1 MTLQYTG
8 LINTTLITH
17 TQNTLTNGE
26 ELSFYIDKASD
37 NRIGWQSLNKY
48 FIQSDG
54 NFSSNKISIFNV
66 GHNITQQQFIRNTLN
81 RLDNIIDLDF
91 IEMPHN
97 NGSMLDIYHI
107 SYAST
112 FEENVIGEAL
122 SQRSNAGYWWDIL
135 WRNTDQ
141 KINSTIDGN
150 YNTIIHE
157 IGHTLGLGHPFN
169 DPTNTLWTSSD
180 TVMSYNRGPEGWDDW
195 FSQNDLNALISI
207 WGREDDQGYITYEKN
222 SSDYKFIQ
230 SLSKDYTIQTE
241 VGLEK
246 INDSETLIFLDKSMN
261 VKNDIIDVFNI
272 INGIDDITG
281 KIYRLYNAAFNRF
294 PDKIGL
300 QYWVEKNKSGQDS
313 YRDTAA
319 SFINSQEFLDLYGS
333 NSSDTTYI
341 NNLYLNIL
349 NRLPDQEGFN
359 YWMNQLDNSLEDRS
373 ELLMGFSESQENKSI
388 FSNETSIY

>member
-1 MTLQYTG
+1 MALQYTG

-26 ELSFYIDKASD
+26 DLSFYIDKVSD

-122 SQRSNAGYWWDIL
+122 PQRSNDGYWWDIL
-135 WRNTDQ
+135 WRKTDQ
-141 KINSTIDGN
+141 KINSTIDEN

-207 WGREDDQGYITYEKN
+207 WGREDDQGFITYEKN

-241 VGLEK
+241 IGLEK
-246 INDSETLIFLDKSMN
+246 INDTETLIFLDKSMN

-300 QYWVEKNKSGQDS
+300 QYWVEKNQSGQDS

-319 SFINSQEFLDLYGS
+319 SFINSKEFLDLYGS
-333 NSSDTTYI
+333 NSSDTIYI